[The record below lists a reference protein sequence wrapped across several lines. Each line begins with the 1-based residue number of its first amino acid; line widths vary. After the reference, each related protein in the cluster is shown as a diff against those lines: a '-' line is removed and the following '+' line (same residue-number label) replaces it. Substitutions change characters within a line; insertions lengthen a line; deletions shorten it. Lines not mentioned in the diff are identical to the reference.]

1 MSPTR
6 VTITESGWVWE
17 RSENTISWLID
28 YTVHSGYEVEITD
41 AGIVTLYPLI
51 PPDLRTPEDIWLE
64 ELNGR
69 SMAESEPAF

>member
-1 MSPTR
+1 LSPPR
-6 VTITESGWVWE
+6 VTIPEPGWIWT

-28 YTVHSGYEVEITD
+28 YTVHSGYEVEITN

-51 PPDLRTPEDIWLE
+51 PPDIRTAEDIWLE
-64 ELNGR
+64 QLSGG